1 MPKDLKLIKEL
12 FEDGENLRNH
22 HLLADAFT
30 LIQWMEK
37 EDAVYVD
44 GTPVLDKVNSAEAH
58 ALSKELR
65 GISARLLKQTGDK
78 DFLDLYK
85 KTLTFDAPVDF
96 DAFCLRMEWNRPRER
111 KFYEPRRK
119 QLKPIVDKLQ
129 ELETGD
135 LEILCISL
143 PPGVGKTTLAEFFLC
158 WIAGRTPELSILGG
172 SHSQSFLEG
181 VYNEIIRFLGEGSD
195 EYCWKEIFPGVKL
208 VKTNAKGLRIDLDE
222 HKRFET
228 FQFSSIGSGN
238 AGKVRASKLLYC
250 DDLVSDIE
258 QALSRD
264 RMDKLWQ
271 QYYTDLR
278 QRKIGGCRELH
289 IATRWSVNDV
299 IGRLEQQYEN
309 DPKAEFICI
318 PALNEDDESNFD
330 YPYNVG
336 FTTSFYR
343 EQREIMDD
351 PSWRALY
358 MNEPVER
365 EGVLIERDQLRR
377 FFDLPEGEPDA
388 VIGICDTK
396 TTGNDFCSHPI
407 AYQYGRDFYITDV
420 FFENYAPDIVENN
433 LIAFLKRTDP
443 QMSRFES
450 NVAGGKV
457 AQIVQEKLKEA
468 GCRCKITT
476 KWTQANK
483 ETKII
488 VNMPW
493 VKEHCLFL
501 DESIIKQSKY
511 KEYRDFLNQLCSYSL
526 VGKNKHD
533 DAADSMAML
542 AEFVQSMKTS
552 IARVAKRVF

>member
-1 MPKDLKLIKEL
+1 MKDLKLIKGL
-12 FEDGENLRNH
+12 FADGKEQRSAH
-22 HLLADAFT
+22 ILADAFT
-30 LIQWMEK
+30 LIQWGEK

-44 GTPVLDKVNSAEAH
+44 GKPILDQANSKEAH
-58 ALSKELR
+58 VLSKELR
-65 GISARLLKQTGDK
+65 SLCARLLKETGDK
-78 DFLDLYK
+78 EFLDLYK
-85 KTLTFDAPVDF
+85 RTLTFDAPVDF
-96 DAFCLRMEWNRPRER
+96 DAFCLRMEWNRPKER

-119 QLKPIVDKLQ
+119 QLKPLVEKLQ

-158 WIAGRTPELSILGG
+158 WIAGRSPDLSILGG
-172 SHSQSFLEG
+172 SHSNSFLDG
-181 VYNEIIRFLGEGSD
+181 VYGELLRFLGEGSS
-195 EYCWKEIFPGVKL
+195 EYCFNEIFPGLKV
-208 VKTNAKGLRIDLDE
+208 VRTNAKGLRIDLDE
-222 HKRFET
+222 PKRFET

-299 IGRLEQQYEN
+299 IGRIEQQYQD
-309 DPKAEFICI
+309 DPKACFICI

-330 YPYNVG
+330 YPYKLG

-343 EQREIMDD
+343 EQREIMDE

-365 EGVLIERDQLRR
+365 EGLLIERDQLRR
-377 FFDLPEGEPDA
+377 FFELPDTPPDA
-388 VIGICDTK
+388 VIGVCDTK
-396 TTGNDFCSHPI
+396 TTGNDYCSHPI
-407 AYQYGRDFYITDV
+407 AYKYGNDYYITDV
-420 FFENYAPDIVENN
+420 FFENYQPDVVENN

-443 QMSRFES
+443 QMTRFES
-450 NVAGGKV
+450 NVAGGKL
-457 AQIVQEKLKEA
+457 AQIVQEKLKENN
-468 GCRCKITT
+468 CRCKITT

-483 ETKII
+483 ETKIF

-501 DESIIKQSKY
+501 DETVLKNNKY

-533 DAADSMAML
+533 DAADSLAQL
-542 AEFVQSMKTS
+542 AEFVQSMKT
-552 IARVAKRVF
+552 ATVRVSKRVF